1 MSSRTSKLGWLAAAA
16 VALAPLAAQANVYNL
31 DFTGSPNDVTATI
44 VTADTIDPAT
54 HGYDILSITGSVSGP
69 GGGAITG
76 LVANPNRT
84 TGPFNRDP
92 WINDNVYFTTPG
104 TSHFVLA
111 SVLFNAGGYTY
122 NLFSVGAPKN
132 SSLSSNN
139 PATQLNNDL
148 YDPGPEAQL
157 VSLGSRALDVGIA
170 SARFRQPGFRR
181 LPQEEAWARFRGRLT
196 LWISERPPLG
206 AFEIDPRRLKQ
217 RVPGAEI
224 PSWKA
229 QRFYQLLKQ
238 NLLARG
244 CPIFEYCSFGRCF
257 VCGNGMDQH

>member
-16 VALAPLAAQANVYNL
+16 VALAPLSAQANVYNL

-139 PATQLNNDL
+139 PATQLSSNL
-148 YDPGPEAQL
+148 GDPGHGGPL
-157 VSLGSRALDVGIA
+157 VSSVPEPSTWALLLLGFGSLGFVGCRRKKRGRALAAV
-170 SARFRQPGFRR
+170 
-181 LPQEEAWARFRGRLT
+181 
-196 LWISERPPLG
+196 
-206 AFEIDPRRLKQ
+206 
-217 RVPGAEI
+217 
-224 PSWKA
+224 
-229 QRFYQLLKQ
+229 
-238 NLLARG
+238 
-244 CPIFEYCSFGRCF
+244 
-257 VCGNGMDQH
+257 